1 MFKEILFYILS
12 LIFPSQKEQYTR
24 EYMINT
30 KYLPVE
36 VFWIDNTNVLLS
48 SYGYSQLFNTENRD
62 SSVINTCEN
71 CIYGYDKNFVYC
83 KYINRDIKS
92 KDEFSTTL
100 EIYNIKNNLLY
111 SKDIFQTV
119 ATIKCTR
126 DSVLLHTNDPDL
138 QQYSYI
144 LDTKNDTLTELK
156 DDIKNTQ
163 EWISD
168 NQSKKILI
176 GEDKRVWLM
185 RKTK

>member
-48 SYGYSQLFNTENRD
+48 SYGYTQLFNTENRD
-62 SSVINTCEN
+62 SSVIDTCED

-92 KDEFSTTL
+92 KNEFSTTI
-100 EIYNIKNNLLY
+100 EIFDINNQLLY

-119 ATIKCTR
+119 APVKCTR
-126 DSVLLHTNDPDL
+126 DSVLLHTNDPAL
-138 QQYSYI
+138 EQHSYI
-144 LDTKNDTLTELK
+144 LDIKKDSLKEIKENIKDTKEWFNNDKT
-156 DDIKNTQ
+156 
-163 EWISD
+163 
-168 NQSKKILI
+168 KKIII
-176 GEDKRVWLM
+176 GEDKRVWLF
-185 RKTK
+185 KS

>member
-92 KDEFSTTL
+92 KDQFSTTI
-100 EIYNIKNNLLY
+100 EIFDINNQLLY

-119 ATIKCTR
+119 APVKCG
-126 DSVLLHTNDPDL
+126 SSSILLHTNDPNL
-138 QQYSYI
+138 EQHSYI
-144 LDTKNDTLTELK
+144 LDIKKDSLK
-156 DDIKNTQ
+156 EIKEYGYLSPNLVNLSTV
-163 EWISD
+163 SVLS
-168 NQSKKILI
+168 NF
-176 GEDKRVWLM
+176 
-185 RKTK
+185 

>member
-92 KDEFSTTL
+92 KDQFSTTI
-100 EIYNIKNNLLY
+100 EIFDINNQLLY

-119 ATIKCTR
+119 APVKCG
-126 DSVLLHTNDPDL
+126 SSSILLHTNDPNL
-138 QQYSYI
+138 EQHSYI
-144 LDTKNDTLTELK
+144 LDIKKDSLKEIKENIKDTKEWFNND
-156 DDIKNTQ
+156 
-163 EWISD
+163 
-168 NQSKKILI
+168 
-176 GEDKRVWLM
+176 
-185 RKTK
+185 KT

>member
-1 MFKEILFYILS
+1 
-12 LIFPSQKEQYTR
+12 
-24 EYMINT
+24 MINT

-92 KDEFSTTL
+92 KDQFSTTI
-100 EIYNIKNNLLY
+100 EIFDINNQLLY

-119 ATIKCTR
+119 APVKCG
-126 DSVLLHTNDPDL
+126 SSSILLHTNDPNL
-138 QQYSYI
+138 EQHSYI
-144 LDTKNDTLTELK
+144 LDIKKDSLKEIKENIKDTK
-156 DDIKNTQ
+156 
-163 EWISD
+163 EWF
-168 NQSKKILI
+168 NNVKTKKIII
-176 GEDKRVWLM
+176 GEDKRVWLF
-185 RKTK
+185 KS

>member
-12 LIFPSQKEQYTR
+12 LIFPSQKEQYTK

-48 SYGYSQLFNTENRD
+48 SYGYTQLFNTENRD
-62 SSVINTCEN
+62 SSIIDTCEN

-83 KYINRDIKS
+83 KYINRDIKN
-92 KDEFSTTL
+92 KNEFSTTI
-100 EIYNIKNNLLY
+100 ETFDIDNNLLY

-119 ATIKCTR
+119 APIKCTR

-138 QQYSYI
+138 EQHSYI
-144 LDTKNDTLTELK
+144 LDIKK
-156 DDIKNTQ
+156 DSFKR
-163 EWISD
+163 
-168 NQSKKILI
+168 
-176 GEDKRVWLM
+176 DKRGY
-185 RKTK
+185 

>member
-48 SYGYSQLFNTENRD
+48 SYGYTQLFNTENRN
-62 SSVINTCEN
+62 SSIIDTCEN

-83 KYINRDIKS
+83 KYINRDIKN
-92 KDEFSTTL
+92 KNEFSTTI
-100 EIYNIKNNLLY
+100 EIFDIDSNLLY

-119 ATIKCTR
+119 APIKCTR

-138 QQYSYI
+138 EQHSYI
-144 LDTKNDTLTELK
+144 LDIKKDSLKEIKENIEDTKEWFNNDKT
-156 DDIKNTQ
+156 
-163 EWISD
+163 
-168 NQSKKILI
+168 KKIVI
-176 GEDKRVWLM
+176 GEDKRVWLF
-185 RKTK
+185 KS